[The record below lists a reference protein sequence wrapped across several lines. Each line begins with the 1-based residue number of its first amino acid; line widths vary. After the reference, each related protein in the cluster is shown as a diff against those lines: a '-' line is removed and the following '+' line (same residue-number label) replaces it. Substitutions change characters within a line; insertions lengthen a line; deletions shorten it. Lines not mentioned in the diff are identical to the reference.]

1 MKPERI
7 LNIKTRAEW
16 RNWLLHN
23 FNIRNEIWLV
33 YAKKSTGRERIQ
45 YNDAVE
51 EALCFGYIDSA
62 ILEQGRK
69 WNSSNFIN
77 IATLRN
83 FIYLRYIRYKNLYA
97 SHFKKTGTQ

>member
-23 FNIRNEIWLV
+23 FNIRSEIWLV

-51 EALCFGYIDSA
+51 ETLCFGYIDSN

-69 WNSSNFIN
+69 
-77 IATLRN
+77 
-83 FIYLRYIRYKNLYA
+83 
-97 SHFKKTGTQ
+97 

>member
-1 MKPERI
+1 MKTERI

-16 RNWLLHN
+16 RNWL
-23 FNIRNEIWLV
+23 NIRSEIWLV

-69 WNSSNFIN
+69 
-77 IATLRN
+77 
-83 FIYLRYIRYKNLYA
+83 
-97 SHFKKTGTQ
+97 